1 MFCTGCGQEMQE
13 IDRYCSRCGK
23 SYGPAP
29 APRRL
34 CRIMAERKIAGVC
47 AGVARYFDVDVTIV
61 RIVWT
66 IVTLLTGV
74 TLIGYLIA
82 WVVIPSDE
90 KLASQRQYA

>member
-1 MFCTGCGQEMQE
+1 MQE
-13 IDRYCSRCGK
+13 IDRYCSRCGR
-23 SYGPAP
+23 SYCSAP

-34 CRIMAERKIAGVC
+34 CRILGERKIAGVC
-47 AGVARYFDVDVTIV
+47 AGVARHFDVDVTIV

-66 IVTLLTGV
+66 VLTLLTGV

-82 WVVIPSDE
+82 WIVVPSDY